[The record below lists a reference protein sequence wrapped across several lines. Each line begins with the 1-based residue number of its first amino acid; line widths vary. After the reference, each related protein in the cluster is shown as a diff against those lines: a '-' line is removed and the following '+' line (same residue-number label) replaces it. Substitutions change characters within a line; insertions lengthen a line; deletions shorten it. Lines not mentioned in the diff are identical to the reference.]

1 MIKVFYNIFFL
12 LFQECVIDIEN
23 GIFPDTKTLV
33 PGTTLTGSCNSGY
46 IALSGQ
52 IEVTCHEGYTT
63 TYSDT
68 CRLGEFIDLFFW
80 LFNYVLSVTFQLY
93 KGCI

>member
-1 MIKVFYNIFFL
+1 MNKVFYNIFFL

-23 GIFPDTKTLV
+23 GIFPATKTLV

-52 IEVTCHEGYTT
+52 IEVT
-63 TYSDT
+63 
-68 CRLGEFIDLFFW
+68 IQQ
-80 LFNYVLSVTFQLY
+80 LSLIHAGWVSSLICFLVV
-93 KGCI
+93 

>member
-1 MIKVFYNIFFL
+1 MNKVFYNIFFR
-12 LFQECVIDIEN
+12 LFQECVIDIEI
-23 GIFPDTKTLV
+23 GIFPVTKTLL

-52 IEVTCHEGYTT
+52 IEVTCHVGYTT

-68 CRLGEFIDLFFW
+68 CRPGEFIDMLFSCLRIRFVSNIST
-80 LFNYVLSVTFQLY
+80 LDSE
-93 KGCI
+93 